1 MKTTA
6 ALIACLAL
14 ALPVAAQ
21 TADDIASVTR
31 QAQILEQVTESGDIG
46 ASLKLLPPTLLDR
59 NAEAQGMSRAEF
71 DAMMTES
78 MAQLAGISKVRDSS
92 IATPDMVWHSLP
104 DGTLFAT
111 IPTRNIVEV
120 TLEPG
125 KAPMLIEETSATLAL
140 KDQGEWRVVRAGSNT
155 QQETLRRAFPWLEGV
170 DLSEAKTEVLDQ

>member
-92 IATPDMVWHSLP
+92 IATRWMRRPAS
-104 DGTLFAT
+104 
-111 IPTRNIVEV
+111 
-120 TLEPG
+120 
-125 KAPMLIEETSATLAL
+125 APMPLNSDPTLPSRIRA
-140 KDQGEWRVVRAGSNT
+140 VTRAGAST
-155 QQETLRRAFPWLEGV
+155 
-170 DLSEAKTEVLDQ
+170 S